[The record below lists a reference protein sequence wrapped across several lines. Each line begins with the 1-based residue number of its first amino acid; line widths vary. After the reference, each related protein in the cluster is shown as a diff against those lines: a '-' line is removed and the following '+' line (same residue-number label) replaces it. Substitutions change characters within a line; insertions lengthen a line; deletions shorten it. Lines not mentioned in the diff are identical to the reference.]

1 MSRLAVGLAASVLLA
16 GCNRQE
22 TGAGRIEVSWTGSDT
37 GRIAAPAVA
46 HWCAS
51 DSTLEITG
59 IEADSGAA
67 LALFPADT
75 VIAGRYPVGSPTRD
89 LTRPRAGVAL
99 RRFGENM
106 VLGYYS
112 RSGVVS
118 LDSLDPYA
126 GTVEATLQ
134 NLSSGEQVTL
144 SGGFHG
150 IRLSADSSCRSRPDS
165 NPPDSG
171 IR

>member
-1 MSRLAVGLAASVLLA
+1 MSRLARCLATGVLLA
-16 GCNRQE
+16 GCKGKE
-22 TGAGRIEVSWTGSDT
+22 SGAGTIDVSWIGSDT

-46 HWCAS
+46 HWCAG
-51 DSTLEITG
+51 DSTLEIIG
-59 IEADSGAA
+59 IAADSGAA

-75 VIAGRYPVGSPTRD
+75 VTPGKYPVGSPTRD

-118 LDSLDPYA
+118 LDSLDPFA

-150 IRLSADSSCRSRPDS
+150 IRLSADSSCRPRPES